1 MNELLEFVEL
11 SDKKSYYPGQL
22 SGGQK
27 QRVGIARA
35 LANNPSILLCDE
47 ATSALDPKTTDS
59 ILDLLKK
66 INETL
71 HITIVIITHEMNVI
85 QKICNKVAVMDFGKV
100 VETGSVIQVFSDPQS
115 DIAKRFV
122 GNLIH
127 DVIPEP
133 LVESIRR
140 ETRNS
145 RLLRIKLENTDSTEP
160 LLWDINRRFEVET
173 NILYSTIN
181 VIQGIVVGIMLVLF
195 IGSDEGN
202 QKPSATFS
210 NQTKNIRRLYYH
222 DSAVFRH
229 FAGQTHQGW
238 LGNPVYGR
246 FFPDYRFHRRIFIAI
261 VLWLTR
267 KGGLKENPL
276 LYTIL
281 NGFINIIRSTP
292 FIILLVCVM
301 PFTKIIVGTRIG
313 TRAAIVPLVIYTAP
327 FLARL
332 LETSLLEVGGGII
345 EAAQSMGATT
355 FQIIVHFVLPEA
367 FSSVIL
373 ARQPAPSPS
382 SEQLRWLATSEA
394 AASETLPR
402 PTAIDL

>member
-1 MNELLEFVEL
+1 MIRFEHLSKTFQTKDGAFEALKDVSFEIEKGDIYGVIGYSGAGKSTLIRMVNALERPTSGKIFVEDKDIGSLSAKELRSLRKGIGMIFQQFNLLESKTIYDNVAIALKLNGTPKKDIETRVNELLEFVEL
-11 SDKKSYYPGQL
+11 SDKKSYYPGQF

-195 IGSDEGN
+195 IGSDEEI
-202 QKPSATFS
+202 KKAERYILES
-210 NQTKNIRRLYYH
+210 NEEY
-222 DSAVFRH
+222 
-229 FAGQTHQGW
+229 
-238 LGNPVYGR
+238 
-246 FFPDYRFHRRIFIAI
+246 
-261 VLWLTR
+261 
-267 KGGLKENPL
+267 KE
-276 LYTIL
+276 
-281 NGFINIIRSTP
+281 
-292 FIILLVCVM
+292 V
-301 PFTKIIVGTRIG
+301 
-313 TRAAIVPLVIYTAP
+313 
-327 FLARL
+327 
-332 LETSLLEVGGGII
+332 
-345 EAAQSMGATT
+345 
-355 FQIIVHFVLPEA
+355 VLP
-367 FSSVIL
+367 
-373 ARQPAPSPS
+373 
-382 SEQLRWLATSEA
+382 
-394 AASETLPR
+394 
-402 PTAIDL
+402 

>member
-1 MNELLEFVEL
+1 MIRFEHLSKTFQTKDGAFEALKDVSFEIEKGDIYGVIGYSGAGKSTLIRMVNALERPTSGKIFVEDKDIGSLSAKELRSLRKGIGMIFQQFNLLESKTIYDNVAIALKLNGTPKKDIETRVNELLEFVVL

-195 IGSDEGN
+195 IGSDEEI
-202 QKPSATFS
+202 KKAERYILES
-210 NQTKNIRRLYYH
+210 NEEY
-222 DSAVFRH
+222 
-229 FAGQTHQGW
+229 
-238 LGNPVYGR
+238 
-246 FFPDYRFHRRIFIAI
+246 
-261 VLWLTR
+261 
-267 KGGLKENPL
+267 KE
-276 LYTIL
+276 
-281 NGFINIIRSTP
+281 
-292 FIILLVCVM
+292 V
-301 PFTKIIVGTRIG
+301 
-313 TRAAIVPLVIYTAP
+313 
-327 FLARL
+327 
-332 LETSLLEVGGGII
+332 
-345 EAAQSMGATT
+345 
-355 FQIIVHFVLPEA
+355 VLP
-367 FSSVIL
+367 
-373 ARQPAPSPS
+373 
-382 SEQLRWLATSEA
+382 
-394 AASETLPR
+394 
-402 PTAIDL
+402 

>member
-59 ILDLLKK
+59 ILNLLKK

-100 VETGSVIQVFSDPQS
+100 VETGSVIQVFSDPSRYRQTVCRQS
-115 DIAKRFV
+115 
-122 GNLIH
+122 H
-127 DVIPEP
+127 P
-133 LVESIRR
+133 RR
-140 ETRNS
+140 YSGTARREHPPETRNS

-195 IGSDEGN
+195 IGSDEEI
-202 QKPSATFS
+202 KKAERYILES
-210 NQTKNIRRLYYH
+210 NEEY
-222 DSAVFRH
+222 
-229 FAGQTHQGW
+229 
-238 LGNPVYGR
+238 
-246 FFPDYRFHRRIFIAI
+246 
-261 VLWLTR
+261 
-267 KGGLKENPL
+267 KE
-276 LYTIL
+276 
-281 NGFINIIRSTP
+281 
-292 FIILLVCVM
+292 V
-301 PFTKIIVGTRIG
+301 
-313 TRAAIVPLVIYTAP
+313 
-327 FLARL
+327 
-332 LETSLLEVGGGII
+332 
-345 EAAQSMGATT
+345 
-355 FQIIVHFVLPEA
+355 VLP
-367 FSSVIL
+367 
-373 ARQPAPSPS
+373 
-382 SEQLRWLATSEA
+382 
-394 AASETLPR
+394 
-402 PTAIDL
+402 